1 MADSREN
8 DPGAIMDARAAAVAA
23 TIEAIRG
30 IEAEMGLTQPAL
42 DKIREKLIALASRT
56 ELFPADSFPVPEGRP
71 GKAYRLAEDADHRFA
86 LYAAAGAPGRT
97 APPHNHTTWAVIA
110 GVYGEEHN
118 VFYRRTDD
126 RSVSGQGQLERTH
139 ELTIV
144 SGNACMLMPDDFHT
158 IETRGPRPGLHLH
171 MYGMSLEHLPGRIT
185 FAAES
190 GGKYFIYPPNPGIT
204 TPVVSPD
211 EVRPMLKDGGEMAL
225 LDVREEG
232 VFSDQGHPFFANS
245 VPLSRLELLIR
256 ELVPR
261 LLPRIV
267 VYDGGDEGLAE
278 RAATKLALMG
288 YRNLAVMAG
297 GARGWA
303 AACYELFTGAN
314 VPSKAFGELVEHRCG
329 TPHSAASALERRLD
343 AGEEGLIVDRRPIGE
358 FRNMSI
364 PGAF

>member
-30 IEAEMGLTQPAL
+30 IEAEMGVTQPAL

-56 ELFPADSFPVPEGRP
+56 ELFPEDSFPVPERRP

-126 RSVSGQGQLERTH
+126 RSVAGEGRLERTH
-139 ELTIV
+139 ELTV
-144 SGNACMLMPDDFHT
+144 VRGNACTLMPDDFHT
-158 IETRGPRPGLHLH
+158 IETRGLRPGLHLH

-190 GGKYFIYPPNPGIT
+190 GGRYFLYPPTPGIA
-204 TPVVSPD
+204 TPAVPPHAA
-211 EVRPMLKDGGEMAL
+211 RAMPKDS
-225 LDVREEG
+225 RE
-232 VFSDQGHPFFANS
+232 
-245 VPLSRLELLIR
+245 
-256 ELVPR
+256 
-261 LLPRIV
+261 
-267 VYDGGDEGLAE
+267 
-278 RAATKLALMG
+278 
-288 YRNLAVMAG
+288 
-297 GARGWA
+297 
-303 AACYELFTGAN
+303 
-314 VPSKAFGELVEHRCG
+314 
-329 TPHSAASALERRLD
+329 
-343 AGEEGLIVDRRPIGE
+343 
-358 FRNMSI
+358 
-364 PGAF
+364 